1 MIYEYAH
8 LNYMYKK
15 LFMEMYI
22 WSTWFMKSPSEVHD
36 LWKCPSE
43 VHDLWKVHL
52 KYMIYEYTHLKNMIY
67 EKSIWSTWFMKM
79 SI

>member
-8 LNYMYKK
+8 LKYMYKNC
-15 LFMEMYI
+15 
-22 WSTWFMKSPSEVHD
+22 

-52 KYMIYEYTHLKNMIY
+52 KYMIYENVHLKYMMY
-67 EKSIWSTWFMKM
+67 EYTLL
-79 SI
+79 